1 MDDIRERFGAEGFE
15 PAAFATQVQSAD
27 AETGGTSNA
36 ESWEAK
42 LSACAAEI
50 DGEMHALVRAHA
62 SPMVER
68 LRAIEGTRETLE
80 TVTDGMLALRK
91 SVGRI
96 ERDVVRPFN
105 ELKVRTVQLGRVH
118 ETNDLLRRVARLLF
132 AIRKLRAQMERFEEG
147 SGGGGGGGSAGET
160 DVSGRWESSVRE
172 LCKAAYS
179 LRQIED
185 QMRSGELKGV
195 KMIDAEAEWV
205 RVTARKVRAAAR
217 SILYAGMKRYD
228 QTEVGGALQ
237 VFFNLS
243 SLPAAAQ
250 EAALHVVDQV
260 VALARQVFDIDAL
273 KNKMSHAG
281 TTAADALGGLGLGGL
296 AAHASSAELHA
307 ALWQRLATLCD
318 GIHAFT
324 LQVWTLRRVMVKKR
338 DPVSEGECSFI
349 YRYILRESCS
359 QFDSLP
365 LTSLTS

>member
-1 MDDIRERFGAEGFE
+1 MDVRKRFAAEGFDPE
-15 PAAFATQVQSAD
+15 GFATQVQSAD

-36 ESWEAK
+36 ESWVAK

-50 DGEMHALVRAHA
+50 DGEMHALVRAHG

-96 ERDVVRPFN
+96 ERDVIRPFN

-132 AIRKLRAQMERFEEG
+132 AIRKLRAQMERFEAG
-147 SGGGGGGGSAGET
+147 SGSSSSSGDGT
-160 DVSGRWESSVRE
+160 DTSGRWESSVRE
-172 LCKAAYS
+172 LYKAAYS

-185 QMRSGELKGV
+185 MMRSGDMQGV
-195 KMIDAEAEWV
+195 KIIDDEAEWV

-217 SILYAGMKRYD
+217 SILFAGMKRYN

-237 VFFNLS
+237 VFFNLN

-250 EAALHVVDQV
+250 EAALHIVDQV
-260 VALARQVFDIDAL
+260 VALARQVFDISAL

-296 AAHASSAELHA
+296 AAH
-307 ALWQRLATLCD
+307 
-318 GIHAFT
+318 
-324 LQVWTLRRVMVKKR
+324 
-338 DPVSEGECSFI
+338 GECIQCWPRTFCATRADNLTRSPVI
-349 YRYILRESCS
+349 YHRLLLR
-359 QFDSLP
+359 
-365 LTSLTS
+365 